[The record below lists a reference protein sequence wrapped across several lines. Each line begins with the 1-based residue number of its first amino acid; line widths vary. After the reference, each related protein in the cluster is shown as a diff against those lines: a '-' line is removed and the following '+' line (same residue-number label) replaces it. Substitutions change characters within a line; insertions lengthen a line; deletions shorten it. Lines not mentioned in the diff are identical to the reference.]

1 MLALLWYQSSM
12 LSPVKCSMKSKQF
25 SHYYQ
30 IRRLLWYSLCEGHKM
45 TSLITLHLSTS
56 TLRKTASV
64 NWLLNCSNTGAIR
77 LHGPHLWNDILS
89 SYTQHKWSNS
99 LNYNWIKTK
108 FCMKKFLVT
117 CHEAVKSTTT
127 NLLLLFP
134 YSLLKSA
141 SLLMSS
147 TFPWEAIDSLYQKFS
162 NVCYKLTSYCLVFC
176 FQTDI
181 YNNLYGVK
189 GIRSRSNSGRDDV
202 LSFSEGDRSCA
213 KV

>member
-108 FCMKKFLVT
+108 FCMKKFF
-117 CHEAVKSTTT
+117 S
-127 NLLLLFP
+127 NLPRSGEVDNGQFVV
-134 YSLLKSA
+134 
-141 SLLMSS
+141 
-147 TFPWEAIDSLYQKFS
+147 TFPKLSPK
-162 NVCYKLTSYCLVFC
+162 VCIVINEQYISV
-176 FQTDI
+176 
-181 YNNLYGVK
+181 
-189 GIRSRSNSGRDDV
+189 RSHR
-202 LSFSEGDRSCA
+202 
-213 KV
+213 